1 VSWFL
6 RAIEQTDG
14 QWICRF
20 GIQDF
25 GTMPDETSA
34 LLQLATAATALGG
47 RELFHFYLHR
57 HDGSVES
64 RRGTDP
70 VFGE

>member
-1 VSWFL
+1 VV
-6 RAIEQTDG
+6 
-14 QWICRF
+14 
-20 GIQDF
+20 
-25 GTMPDETSA
+25 
-34 LLQLATAATALGG
+34 

-57 HDGSVES
+57 RDGSVES